1 MGAYYNENDPNA
13 AAWLRELIARD
24 LIAPGDVDDRSIV
37 DVRADDLRGYA
48 QCHFFAGIGVWSHA
62 LRGAGWPDERP
73 IWTGSCPCQPFSA
86 AGRGDGFNDPRHLW
100 PDFFRLIR
108 ECRPDTV
115 AGEQVASKDGLA
127 WFDLV
132 SSDLEGSGYAVGAV
146 DTPAAGFGAPH
157 VRQRLYWVGITDH
170 AFRRSDM
177 ACGHLG
183 DRADAGRT
191 QTAGDA
197 RPRRGS
203 GGLVAASRVRA
214 GGRAPRH
221 HDDSAVA
228 HDAAPIRLA
237 DDHGDRSRQAVGG
250 LSGGDTGAHGSP
262 VRPGPVNGFWSAADW
277 LSGRDG
283 RWRPAEPGTF
293 PLAHGSAARV
303 GRLRGYGNGLVA
315 PQAQAFC
322 EVLMEVAA

>member
-62 LRGAGWPDERP
+62 LRGAGWPDDRP

-86 AGRGDGFNDPRHLW
+86 AGRGDGFSDPRHLW

-115 AGEQVASKDGLA
+115 VGEQVASKDGLA

-146 DTPAAGFGAPH
+146 DTPAAGYGAPH
-157 VRQRLYWVGITDH
+157 VRQRLYWVGITDN

-177 ACGHLG
+177 AGRNLG
-183 DRADAGRT
+183 DGANAGRA
-191 QTAGDA
+191 QAAGDA
-197 RPRRGS
+197 RSRRGS
-203 GGLVAASRVRA
+203 GGLVAVDRVRA
-214 GGRAPRH
+214 GVSSPRH
-221 HDDSAVA
+221 HDHSPVA
-228 HDAAPIRLA
+228 HDARSIRVV
-237 DDHGDRSRQAVGG
+237 DDNSDRAGQAVG
-250 LSGGDTGAHGSP
+250 SVQRRDTGAHGSP

-283 RWRPAEPGTF
+283 RWRPTEPGAF